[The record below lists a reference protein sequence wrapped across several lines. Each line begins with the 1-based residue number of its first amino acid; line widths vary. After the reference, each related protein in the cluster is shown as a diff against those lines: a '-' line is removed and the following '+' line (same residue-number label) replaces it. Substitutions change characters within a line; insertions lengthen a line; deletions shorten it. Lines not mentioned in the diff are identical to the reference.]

1 METPFS
7 TNLSSRTLGRERTR
21 GNPPSANECVR
32 RGEETQAHCDGGD
45 FALTFNHRRVRQLKS
60 GGNFT
65 DAQSV
70 GQMIKNQP
78 VRRIKPLAE
87 GRENV
92 SGGHLGE
99 DRFLR
104 NRIGQKLVKAAALAE
119 IVGRRIRQANPA
131 FSVFQRIDA
140 AALAEEVEQ
149 VMLATLEITNS
160 DSDPDAGCRVAIGES
175 RPPAPDLLE
184 GFGRE

>member
-70 GQMIKNQP
+70 GQMIKNPP

-87 GRENV
+87 GGENV

-99 DRFLR
+99 DRFF
-104 NRIGQKLVKAAALAE
+104 RIGQKRVKAAALTG
-119 IVGRRIRQANPA
+119 IVGRGIRQANPA

-149 VMLATLEITNS
+149 VMLATLEIPTWTLTGTLVVEL
-160 DSDPDAGCRVAIGES
+160 P
-175 RPPAPDLLE
+175 
-184 GFGRE
+184 